1 MVSNNFRRVAAHQLA
16 YDYLDHGLAAAAHIK
31 SIMTTK
37 TPDYEFLDHTADLGI
52 NVRGEDLKDLFEA
65 AAKALMHLMIGG
77 ESQANTSDISVTISG
92 QDLPDLL
99 VRWLG
104 EILYLFEGE
113 DLVVTSIHIEFLSLS
128 RLDAD
133 LKTVP
138 FDPTVHE
145 ILSEIKAVTYHQIQ
159 VIDKGSFWEA
169 QVIFDT

>member
-1 MVSNNFRRVAAHQLA
+1 MA
-16 YDYLDHGLAAAAHIK
+16 
-31 SIMTTK
+31 TK
-37 TPDYEFLDHTADLGI
+37 TPDYSFLDHTADLRI
-52 NVRGEDLKDLFEA
+52 NVRGMDLKDLFET

-77 ESQANTSDISVTISG
+77 ESQANASDMNITISG

-104 EILYLFEGE
+104 EILYIFHGE
-113 DLVVTSIHIEFLSLS
+113 DLVVTSIHIDSLSLS
-128 RLDAD
+128 RVSAA

-159 VIDKGSFWEA
+159 VMEKESFWEA
-169 QVIFDT
+169 QIIFDT